1 MQWNTC
7 SIARRA
13 VRLVFMLLVMVT
25 SLSEGGVASRTPRSG
40 TGAAAAASCWGCSD
54 SSDTFKHSLTHLHNM
69 NIIATRYFE

>member
-25 SLSEGGVASRTPRSG
+25 NLSEGGVASRTPRSG
-40 TGAAAAASCWGCSD
+40 TGAAAAASD